1 MPWRDIEED
10 LPETKLSKKEE
21 AELESYLRTKKKKLR
36 FYTDADVPTQAVEIL
51 REQRFNVLT
60 AEEAG
65 RKRHSDENHVA
76 EARKQGR
83 ILITRDRDYMNER
96 RFPLHKCPTIVV
108 CNFGSGMHDQILS
121 TFDCLAMIATMPDF
135 YDEWVKI
142 DANPS
147 EWTETMRL
155 GDGTTARNR
164 HRFYQ
169 GELQVWVQDPAAY

>member
-1 MPWRDIEED
+1 MPWRDVEED
-10 LPETKLSKKEE
+10 FTETKLSKKEA
-21 AELESYLRTKKKKLR
+21 AELESYLRTKKKLR

-51 REQRFNVLT
+51 RELGFNVQT

-65 RKRHSDENHVA
+65 RKGHSDENHVA

-83 ILITRDRDYMNER
+83 ILITRDRDYLNER
-96 RFPLHKCPTIVV
+96 RFPLHMCPTIVV
-108 CNFGSGMHDQILS
+108 CNFGSETLDQISS
-121 TFDCLAMIATMPDF
+121 TFDCLAVIATMPDF

-147 EWTETMRL
+147 EWTETRFQ
-155 GDGTTARNR
+155 DGTIGRSR

-169 GELQVWVQDPAAY
+169 DELQVWVDE